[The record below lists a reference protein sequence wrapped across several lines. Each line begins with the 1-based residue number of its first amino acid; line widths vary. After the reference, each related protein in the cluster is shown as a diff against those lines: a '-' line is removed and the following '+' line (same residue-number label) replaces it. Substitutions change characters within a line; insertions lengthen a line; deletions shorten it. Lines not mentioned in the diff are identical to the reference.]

1 MRKLSVEQEYIAEI
15 VKAENIRAFTIF
27 SQLTDK
33 LIYENKQSKDNI
45 QLLNSQLK
53 DLHKII
59 RQKDEEIKKL
69 KLKQRNQEFIE
80 KNKEIKKESVKIVA
94 NKVRQSEE
102 KAQLKKTI
110 EDLIREIDVCVE
122 LLNEE

>member
-1 MRKLSVEQEYIAEI
+1 MSNLTVEQKYIAEI
-15 VKAENIRAFTIF
+15 VKAENIHTFTLLNKLTNTLIF
-27 SQLTDK
+27 
-33 LIYENKQSKDNI
+33 ENTQAKEEI
-45 QLLNSQLK
+45 QLLTAQVNSLY
-53 DLHKII
+53 KII
-59 RQKDEEIKKL
+59 KEKDEEVRKL
-69 KLKQRNQEFIE
+69 KIKQRNQDFIE

-110 EDLIREIDVCVE
+110 EDLIKEIDVCVE

>member
-1 MRKLSVEQEYIAEI
+1 MSNLTVEQKYIAEI
-15 VKAENIRAFTIF
+15 VKAENIHTFTLLNKLTNTLIF
-27 SQLTDK
+27 
-33 LIYENKQSKDNI
+33 ENTQAKEEI
-45 QLLNSQLK
+45 QLLTAQVNSLY
-53 DLHKII
+53 KII
-59 RQKDEEIKKL
+59 KEKDEEIRKL
-69 KLKQRNQEFIE
+69 KIKQRNQDFIE

-110 EDLIREIDVCVE
+110 EDLIKEIDVCVE

>member
-1 MRKLSVEQEYIAEI
+1 MSNLTVEQKYIAEI
-15 VKAENIRAFTIF
+15 VKAENIHTFTLLSKLTNTLIF
-27 SQLTDK
+27 
-33 LIYENKQSKDNI
+33 ENTQAKEEI
-45 QLLNSQLK
+45 LLLK
-53 DLHKII
+53 TQVNNLYKII
-59 RQKDEEIKKL
+59 KEKDEEIKKL
-69 KLKQRNQEFIE
+69 KIKQRNQDFIE

-110 EDLIREIDVCVE
+110 EDLIKEIDVCVE

>member
-1 MRKLSVEQEYIAEI
+1 MSTLPVQQQYIDEI
-15 VKAENIRAFTIF
+15 VKAENIQAFTLF
-27 SQLTDK
+27 NKLTDK
-33 LIYENKQSKDNI
+33 LMFENKQAKGEI
-45 QLLNSQLK
+45 QLLTSQINSLY
-53 DLHKII
+53 KII
-59 RQKDEEIKKL
+59 KEKDEEIKKL
-69 KLKQRNQEFIE
+69 KIKQRNQDFIE

-110 EDLIREIDVCVE
+110 EDLIKEIDVCVE